1 MRWPQSGGDPYLLR
15 SSPDRPAAPLRA
27 RPMTPTDTV
36 APQNWHCVLSPSLD
50 GASNMRIDRRL
61 QVFTERSRRP
71 VTLVRFYGW
80 TEPTV
85 TLGCHQTPELAF
97 AKDYCHAQG
106 IPWVHRPTGGR
117 AVFHHDELT
126 YMVTSNDGRHF
137 PLQSVRRIHHKIS
150 SALQAGL
157 SRLGIRPV
165 SAPGDRILDRALTRA
180 QKPCF
185 VAPSRHELVQGTRK
199 MVGSAQKKTKR
210 GFLQHGSIP
219 LMIHYDL
226 MAAALGVDAEYLRSR
241 TISVSEA
248 AGRPVSFG
256 ELSQA
261 LIRGFQ
267 KGFGIRFR
275 KTIDD
280 SLEWSLGVAS
290 GQAVVL

>member
-1 MRWPQSGGDPYLLR
+1 V
-15 SSPDRPAAPLRA
+15 
-27 RPMTPTDTV
+27 T
-36 APQNWHCVLSPSLD
+36 PQNWFCVLSPSLD

-61 QVFTERSRRP
+61 QLFTERRRRP

-85 TLGCHQTPELAF
+85 SLGCHQTPELAF
-97 AKDYCHAQG
+97 AKDYCQARG

-117 AVFHHDELT
+117 AVFHHEELT
-126 YMVTSNDGRHF
+126 YMVTSNDRRHF
-137 PLQSVRRIHHKIS
+137 PLRSVRRIHREIS
-150 SALQAGL
+150 SALRTGL
-157 SRLGIRPV
+157 SRLGIRPAA
-165 SAPGDRILDRALTRA
+165 APGDSIRDRALSRA

-185 VAPSRHELVQGTRK
+185 VAPSRHELVHGARK

-210 GFLQHGSIP
+210 SFLQHGSIP
-219 LMIHYDL
+219 LVIHYGL
-226 MAAALGVDAEYLRSR
+226 MAAALGVDAEFLRSK
-241 TISVSEA
+241 TVSVSEA
-248 AGRPVSFG
+248 AGRPVSFD

-267 KGFGIRFR
+267 QVFGIRFR

-280 SLEWSLGVAS
+280 SREWSLGIAS

>member
-1 MRWPQSGGDPYLLR
+1 MIL
-15 SSPDRPAAPLRA
+15 
-27 RPMTPTDTV
+27 TDV
-36 APQNWHCVLSPSLD
+36 EAPQDWLCVLSPPLD

-61 QVFTERSRRP
+61 QLFTEQSRRR

-85 TLGCHQTPELAF
+85 SLGCHQSPDLAF
-97 AKDYCHAQG
+97 AKDYCRTHG

-126 YMVTSNDGRHF
+126 YMVTSNDGSHF
-137 PLQSVRRIHHKIS
+137 PLQSVRRIHREIS

-157 SRLGIRPV
+157 SRLGIRSV
-165 SAPGDRILDRALTRA
+165 SAPGDRLRDRALTRA

-210 GFLQHGSIP
+210 SFLQHGSIP
-219 LMIHYDL
+219 LVIHYDL
-226 MAAALGVDAEYLRSR
+226 MAAALGVDAEFLRSR
-241 TISVSEA
+241 TVSVSEA

-261 LIRGFQ
+261 LIQGFQ
-267 KGFGIRFR
+267 QSFGIRFR

-280 SLEWSLGVAS
+280 SREWSLGIAS
-290 GQAVVL
+290 GQAVML